1 MLTRQIRWALR
12 SIFRSFGRTL
22 AAITVM
28 AVTIFLVGAT
38 LLLGIAGTN
47 FGKTAKERFTLPVEL
62 KVEADS
68 TVANNLA
75 TQIQEMPGVK
85 EVQINNPDD
94 VMVELAD
101 YLNMNS
107 DDIVNSIGYNPLQ
120 WELVVIP
127 ENPEDIS
134 SLAEEISKFTV
145 VDKVIFEEE
154 VIDKFTNLFVIFQ
167 WIAAG
172 LAVLAIM
179 VTMVVIG
186 SIIALS
192 VASRKEEIEVMSLV
206 GAPPSTIIGPYLIE
220 GIFYGV
226 IGGGLA
232 AAAIWFGWGFF
243 QNMLARVLPWFDL
256 RVQGS
261 MFILIVVGVVAFGFL
276 TGLLSSWRASATH
289 LGRIK
294 A

>member
-1 MLTRQIRWALR
+1 MA
-12 SIFRSFGRTL
+12 SL
-22 AAITVM
+22 API
-28 AVTIFLVGAT
+28 LE
-38 LLLGIAGTN
+38 
-47 FGKTAKERFTLPVEL
+47 KQPKRDSRYRVEL

-206 GAPPSTIIGPYLIE
+206 GAPLPQLLGLTSSKVSSTVSSAEGWQRQRYGLDGGSFKTCLLECCRGLI
-220 GIFYGV
+220 
-226 IGGGLA
+226 
-232 AAAIWFGWGFF
+232 
-243 QNMLARVLPWFDL
+243 
-256 RVQGS
+256 
-261 MFILIVVGVVAFGFL
+261 
-276 TGLLSSWRASATH
+276 
-289 LGRIK
+289 
-294 A
+294 